1 MVKHVSSFGRN
12 GVHDFLLIRATA
24 IIMTLYT
31 IYLVS
36 FCAFSDISYASWTQF
51 FGGTFTKVFTMLA
64 LASVLIHAW
73 IGMWQVFTD
82 YIKCRETSWCT
93 STWCDCRFIRLC
105 LLWSIYS
112 VGCVSV
118 YSSS

>member
-1 MVKHVSSFGRN
+1 MVKHISTFGRN

-36 FCAFSDISYASWTQF
+36 FCAFTDISYVSWTQF

-64 LASVLIHAW
+64 LVSVLIHAW
-73 IGMWQVFTD
+73 IGLWQVLTD
-82 YIKCRETSWCT
+82 YIKCAKLRGGLQLGVIAVLFAYFFSGL
-93 STWCDCRFIRLC
+93 FI
-105 LLWSIYS
+105 LW
-112 VGCVSV
+112 GA
-118 YSSS
+118 

>member
-36 FCAFSDISYASWTQF
+36 F
-51 FGGTFTKVFTMLA
+51 
-64 LASVLIHAW
+64 
-73 IGMWQVFTD
+73 
-82 YIKCRETSWCT
+82 
-93 STWCDCRFIRLC
+93 
-105 LLWSIYS
+105 
-112 VGCVSV
+112 
-118 YSSS
+118 